1 MQWAHFTNLFSP
13 RGRKF
18 FKMKRTEIVK
28 VRFTIPE
35 KKRVELKAKK
45 AGLSMSEFM
54 RRLPDNRNIKT
65 RLTPIQQELL
75 KQLIQEANRWQWV
88 SNMFKK
94 KDPNLSKSVESLVRE
109 FRIIIIK
116 HFK

>member
-1 MQWAHFTNLFSP
+1 
-13 RGRKF
+13 
-18 FKMKRTEIVK
+18 MKRTEIVK
-28 VRFTIPE
+28 VRFTVPE

-54 RRLPDNRNIKT
+54 RRLPDSRNIKS
-65 RLTPIQQELL
+65 RLTPVQQDLL
-75 KQLIQEANRWQWV
+75 KQLIQEANRWQSI

-94 KDPNLSKSVESLVRE
+94 KDPNLSKSVENLVRE
-109 FRIIIIK
+109 FRGIIIK